1 MFLSDRSLL
10 RPRHC
15 RTKRGEALRK
25 LPEAGLLLEVKIDNL
40 TRNPRACSQS
50 KICHT
55 FTLALF
61 LDLSSER
68 RLGDIGQ
75 ASEDAVTSTIFQFD

>member
-15 RTKRGEALRK
+15 RTNKGEAVQK

-50 KICHT
+50 KISHT

-61 LDLSSER
+61 LDLSSDR
-68 RLGDIGQ
+68 RLGDSGQ
-75 ASEDAVTSTIFQFD
+75 AYEDAVTGTIFQFD